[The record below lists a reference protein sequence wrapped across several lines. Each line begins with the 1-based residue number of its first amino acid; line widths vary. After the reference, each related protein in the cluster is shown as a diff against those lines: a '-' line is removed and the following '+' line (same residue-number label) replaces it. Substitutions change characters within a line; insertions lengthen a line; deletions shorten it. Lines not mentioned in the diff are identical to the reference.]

1 MVKFIENYHGEEFDC
16 FLLPSSL
23 YYLSEEKIVELLK
36 LIQDKKIL
44 KKKCFVYFRVRLSND
59 YRKNKATKIAKRTY
73 KINFSET
80 GELDCLNT
88 FFKENE
94 FINLLK
100 RYFTFSNFKTMKIYA
115 ENVQNNLIIKN
126 SDLIVWAKLK

>member
-1 MVKFIENYHGEEFDC
+1 MED
-16 FLLPSSL
+16 
-23 YYLSEEKIVELLK
+23 
-36 LIQDKKIL
+36 DKK
-44 KKKCFVYFRVRLSND
+44 R
-59 YRKNKATKIAKRTY
+59 RKSVKIAKKATKIAKRTY